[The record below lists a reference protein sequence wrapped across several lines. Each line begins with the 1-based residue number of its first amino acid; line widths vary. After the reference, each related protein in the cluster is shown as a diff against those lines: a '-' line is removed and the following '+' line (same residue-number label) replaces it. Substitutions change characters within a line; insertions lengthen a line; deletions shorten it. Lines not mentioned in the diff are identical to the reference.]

1 MMKRVGLGLI
11 TPNAQFVVAGMGGEE
26 DQELTNELS
35 SLGRS
40 AEMGA
45 LVAVVAMT
53 VPYLA
58 GESREI
64 FGM

>member
-1 MMKRVGLGLI
+1 MMERVGLGLF
-11 TPNAQFVVAGMGGEE
+11 TPNVQFVVAGMGGEE
-26 DQELTNELS
+26 DHELTNALS

>member
-1 MMKRVGLGLI
+1 MMERVGLGLF

-45 LVAVVAMT
+45 LVAVVAMR
-53 VPYLA
+53 VLYLA

>member
-1 MMKRVGLGLI
+1 MMKRVGLGLF

-26 DQELTNELS
+26 DHELTNALLS
-35 SLGRS
+35 LCRS

>member
-1 MMKRVGLGLI
+1 
-11 TPNAQFVVAGMGGEE
+11 MGGEE
-26 DQELTNELS
+26 DQELTNALL